1 MRINWNYPPVRRG
14 LAGAIDRFIGPG
26 ATPAEVLLQT
36 LLPLVAALVAVV
48 YGMLQM
54 PEWSYLQLFMCGLLA
69 LDISG
74 GIITNATST
83 AKRWY
88 HRSGQS
94 IRQHMNFILL
104 HFLQLF
110 LVAYFFLSFDW
121 VWLMVAGG
129 YLVVSALIILM
140 TSVYLQRPVAMILYS
155 MAFLISLY
163 GLAQPEG
170 MEWFLPLFYCKLL
183 VSHLPHE
190 EPYRPDS
197 ESLS

>member
-1 MRINWNYPPVRRG
+1 MRINWNYPPIRRG
-14 LAGAIDRFIGPG
+14 LAGSIDRFIGPG
-26 ATPAEVLLQT
+26 ATSAEVLLQT
-36 LLPLVAALVAVV
+36 LLPVVAACVAVA
-48 YGMLQM
+48 YAMLKM
-54 PEWSYLQLFMCGLLA
+54 PEWDGLQLFICGLLA

-88 HRSGQS
+88 HRTGQS
-94 IRQHMNFILL
+94 IHHHMKFILL

-121 VWLMVAGG
+121 VWFMIAGF

-140 TSVYLQRPVAMILYS
+140 TSLYLQRPVAMALYS
-155 MAFLISLY
+155 VAFLMSLY

-190 EPYRPDS
+190 EPYRPNS
-197 ESLS
+197 EL